1 MRTQASVVII
11 GAGVMGASVACH
23 LAMRGCTDVVILE
36 QFETEIQGSTARSAA
51 GVRHQFSHELNVRM
65 SQYGIE
71 RFKHFRDEIGGE
83 SGLHQVGYLFLINDH
98 ENWQGYSEATAMQN
112 RLGVRTQL
120 LQPADV
126 HAIVPDVRIDDLIG
140 ATFGPDDGYCDPHG
154 VALGYLTRA
163 RSLGVELLRAT
174 PATGIEVQSGRVVAV
189 QTPHGRIAC
198 ETVINCAGS
207 WAGQAAALAG
217 LNVPI
222 KPFRRNVYVTQ
233 PTAIIPNQMPLTVD
247 VTSGFWRRKEQENL
261 IFGLSKA
268 DEPAGYNTNVDWD
281 WLDTV
286 LDAGFDRF
294 PRLGEVQL
302 ADKQCWAGAYEITP
316 DHMPILG
323 RHPDLPSFINAAGFS
338 GHGIMHSP
346 ATGVIIAEE
355 LLDGRAHTF
364 DIDPLRIERYATG
377 SAFERNII

>member
-247 VTSGFWRRKEQENL
+247 VTSGFWMRKEQENL

>member
-71 RFKHFRDEIGGE
+71 RFKHFREEIGGE

-98 ENWQGYSEATAMQN
+98 ENWQGYTEATAMQN
-112 RLGVRTQL
+112 KLGVRTQL
-120 LQPADV
+120 LKPADV

-222 KPFRRNVYVTQ
+222 QPFRRNVYVTQ

-247 VTSGFWRRKEQENL
+247 VTSGFWMRKEQDNL

-281 WLDTV
+281 WFDTV

-346 ATGVIIAEE
+346 ATGVIITEE

-364 DIDPLRIERYATG
+364 DIDPLRIERYASG
-377 SAFERNII
+377 SVFERNII

>member
-71 RFKHFRDEIGGE
+71 RFKHFREEIGGE

-98 ENWQGYSEATAMQN
+98 ENWQGYTEATAMQN
-112 RLGVRTQL
+112 KLGVRTQML
-120 LQPADV
+120 KPADV

-189 QTPHGRIAC
+189 QTPHGSIAC

-222 KPFRRNVYVTQ
+222 QPFRRNVYVTQ

-247 VTSGFWRRKEQENL
+247 VTSGFWMRKEQDNL

-281 WLDTV
+281 WLDAV

-346 ATGVIIAEE
+346 ATGVIITEE

-364 DIDPLRIERYATG
+364 DIDPLRIERYASG
-377 SAFERNII
+377 SVFERNII

>member
-71 RFKHFRDEIGGE
+71 RFTHFREEIGGE
-83 SGLHQVGYLFLINDH
+83 SGLHQVGYLFLINDQ
-98 ENWQGYSEATAMQN
+98 ENWQGYCEATAMQN

-120 LQPADV
+120 LKPADV

-217 LNVPI
+217 LTVPI
-222 KPFRRNVYVTQ
+222 QPFRRNIYVTQ

-247 VTSGFWRRKEQENL
+247 VTSGFWMRKEQDNL

-355 LLDGRAHTF
+355 VLDGRSHTF

>member
-71 RFKHFRDEIGGE
+71 RFKHFREEIGGE
-83 SGLHQVGYLFLINDH
+83 SGLHQVGYLFLINDQ
-98 ENWQGYSEATAMQN
+98 ENWQGYCEATAMQN

-120 LQPADV
+120 LKPADV

-198 ETVINCAGS
+198 ETIINCAGS

-217 LNVPI
+217 LTVPI
-222 KPFRRNVYVTQ
+222 QPFRRNIYVTQ

-247 VTSGFWRRKEQENL
+247 VTSGFWMRKEQDNL

-323 RHPDLPSFINAAGFS
+323 RHPDMPSFINAAGFS

-355 LLDGRAHTF
+355 VLDGRSHTF

>member
-23 LAMRGCTDVVILE
+23 LAVRGCTDVVILE

-71 RFKHFRDEIGGE
+71 RFTHFREEIGGE
-83 SGLHQVGYLFLINDH
+83 SGLHQVGYLFLINDQ
-98 ENWQGYSEATAMQN
+98 ENWQGYCEATAMQN

-120 LQPADV
+120 LKAADV

-189 QTPHGRIAC
+189 QTPHGRITC

-217 LNVPI
+217 LSVPI
-222 KPFRRNVYVTQ
+222 QPFRRNVYVTQ
-233 PTAIIPNQMPLTVD
+233 PTSIIPNQMPLTVD
-247 VTSGFWRRKEQENL
+247 VTSGFWMRKEQENL

-355 LLDGRAHTF
+355 LLDGRSHTF
-364 DIDPLRIERYATG
+364 DIDSLRIERYATG

>member
-1 MRTQASVVII
+1 
-11 GAGVMGASVACH
+11 
-23 LAMRGCTDVVILE
+23 
-36 QFETEIQGSTARSAA
+36 

-71 RFKHFRDEIGGE
+71 RFKYFGDEIGGE
-83 SGLHQVGYLFLINDH
+83 SGLHQVGYLFLINDQ
-98 ENWQGYSEATAMQN
+98 ENWQGYCDATAMQN

-120 LQPADV
+120 LKPADV

-233 PTAIIPNQMPLTVD
+233 PTTIIPNQMPLTVD
-247 VTSGFWRRKEQENL
+247 VTSGFWMRKEQDNL

>member
-1 MRTQASVVII
+1 
-11 GAGVMGASVACH
+11 
-23 LAMRGCTDVVILE
+23 
-36 QFETEIQGSTARSAA
+36 
-51 GVRHQFSHELNVRM
+51 
-65 SQYGIE
+65 
-71 RFKHFRDEIGGE
+71 
-83 SGLHQVGYLFLINDH
+83 
-98 ENWQGYSEATAMQN
+98 MQN
-112 RLGVRTQL
+112 KLGVRTQL
-120 LQPADV
+120 LKPADV

-222 KPFRRNVYVTQ
+222 QPFRRNVYVTQ

-247 VTSGFWRRKEQENL
+247 VTSGFWMRKEQDNL

-281 WLDTV
+281 WFDTV

-346 ATGVIIAEE
+346 ATGVIITEE

-364 DIDPLRIERYATG
+364 DIDPLRIERYASG
-377 SAFERNII
+377 SVFERNII

>member
-23 LAMRGCTDVVILE
+23 LAVRGCTDVVILE

-71 RFKHFRDEIGGE
+71 RFTHFREEIGGE
-83 SGLHQVGYLFLINDH
+83 SGLHQVGYLFLINDQ
-98 ENWQGYSEATAMQN
+98 ENWQGYCEATAMQN

-120 LQPADV
+120 LKPADV

-174 PATGIEVQSGRVVAV
+174 PATGIEIQSGRVVAV
-189 QTPHGRIAC
+189 QTPHGRITC

-217 LNVPI
+217 LSVPI
-222 KPFRRNVYVTQ
+222 QPFRRNVYVTQ
-233 PTAIIPNQMPLTVD
+233 PTSIIPNQMPLTVD
-247 VTSGFWRRKEQENL
+247 VTSGFWMRKEQENL

-355 LLDGRAHTF
+355 LLDGRSHTF
-364 DIDPLRIERYATG
+364 DIDSLRIERYATG